1 VSSDLEATAS
11 TPASRASRAFGGGS
25 RLGFGAAPIG
35 NLYRAITDEQA
46 RAALDAAWEG
56 GIRYFDTAPHYGL
69 GLSERRLGEFLRAK
83 PRADYVVSTKVG
95 RLLEANPA
103 FAGGRDLEHGF
114 DVPDDLVRR
123 FDPSA
128 DGIRRS
134 LEESLERMG
143 LDRVDILYL
152 HDPDVYDL
160 DRGLGE
166 GLPALRALR
175 DEGLVDRIG
184 IGVNDAAVAARAVR
198 EGDLDVVMIAG
209 RYTLLEQP
217 ALDELVPACRERG
230 VQIVAAALYNSG
242 LLARPE
248 PAPDATYNYSAAPPA
263 LVERARDLARVCAE
277 HGVELPAAALQYPLR
292 DPIVAAA
299 LVGAADPDAVRQNL
313 ARLTAPIPDELWQAL
328 AAAGHIP
335 G

>member
-35 NLYRAITDEQA
+35 NLYRAVTDEQA

-175 DEGLVDRIG
+175 DEGLIDRIG

-277 HGVELPAAALQYPLR
+277 HGVELPAAALQYPLG
-292 DPIVAAA
+292 DPVVAAA
-299 LVGAADPDAVRQNL
+299 LVGAADPDAVTQNL